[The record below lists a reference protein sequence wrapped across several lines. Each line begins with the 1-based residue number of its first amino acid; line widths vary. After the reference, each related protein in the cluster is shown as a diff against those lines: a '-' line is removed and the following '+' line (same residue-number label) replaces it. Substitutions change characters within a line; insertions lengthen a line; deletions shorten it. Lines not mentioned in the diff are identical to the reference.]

1 MNLFYLYE
9 SETQTKLLE
18 DCEPSSLGLRG
29 PLGVRSGVLNK
40 NENLIN
46 LLKFCN
52 SLRSNNMLVWTNKY

>member
-29 PLGVRSGVLNK
+29 PLGGLEV
-40 NENLIN
+40 ECLIRTRI
-46 LLKFCN
+46 L
-52 SLRSNNMLVWTNKY
+52 